1 MHEKIFLSRD
11 AFERLIHDIIY
22 MEEEQEELLGYF
34 PAKSPE
40 RAKLKQLIRNYIL
53 QVDLL
58 IRKVQVS
65 ADSDNPLPFVIINS
79 EVVLC
84 CLGSCSL
91 IKVRIVLPLHN
102 TEEQDISFLSPLGMN
117 LLLKAVG
124 SEVTFFTAQGHLR
137 YRIDAIFYSS
147 KSPAASG

>member
-1 MHEKIFLSRD
+1 MHEKIFLSRG

-22 MEEEQEELLGYF
+22 MEEEKEELLEYF
-34 PAKSPE
+34 SVKSPE
-40 RAKLKQLIRNYIL
+40 RAELKQLIENYIR

-58 IRKVQVS
+58 IRNVKVS
-65 ADSDNPLPFVIINS
+65 STSENSLPFVIINS
-79 EVVLC
+79 EVGLY
-84 CLGSCSL
+84 SL
-91 IKVRIVLPLHN
+91 DNNFLTKVRIVLPLHN
-102 TEEQDISFLSPLGMN
+102 IEEQDIPFLSPFGMT

-124 SEVTFFTAQGHLR
+124 SEVTLSTAQGLLR

>member
-1 MHEKIFLSRD
+1 MHEKIFLSRE

-22 MEEEQEELLGYF
+22 MEEEKEELLEYF
-34 PAKSPE
+34 PVKSPE
-40 RAKLKQLIRNYIL
+40 RAELKQLIESYIR

-58 IRKVQVS
+58 IRNVEVS
-65 ADSDNPLPFVIINS
+65 STSENSLPFVIINS
-79 EVVLC
+79 EVGLY
-84 CLGSCSL
+84 SL
-91 IKVRIVLPLHN
+91 DNNFLTKVRIVLPLHN
-102 TEEQDISFLSPLGMN
+102 TEEQDISFLSPFGMT

-124 SEVTFFTAQGHLR
+124 SGVTLSTAQGLLR